1 MDTAFPHNDP
11 MTPNQRTTIM
21 PTSIEQRFYE
31 LHPKSA
37 EMHESARSLF
47 PNGVT
52 HDARR
57 QNPFQLYYTHAEG
70 AAKYDVDGNRILD
83 YFPGHGALILGHSR
97 PEVVSAVQEQM
108 AKGTHFSGSTE
119 LEMQWGNWVKELI
132 PTAEK
137 VRFHSSG
144 TEADMMA
151 IRMARAYTGKTKVIK
166 FEDHFHGW
174 SDYLVAGSE
183 GIGGIPAET
192 LSTMIVLPPNDIETF
207 ERTLQNDDD
216 IAAVIL
222 EPTGA
227 HMGLE
232 PILPEFLHQLRE
244 VTERYGVVLIF
255 DEVVTGFRT
264 SRGGAQ
270 EYFGI
275 RPDLTTLAKILGGG
289 LPGGAVT
296 GKADIINM
304 IEDRPGDAEYNRDS
318 RIAHNGTFNANPIS
332 AAAGIAALQ
341 IVANEPINDTANL
354 RAAQLKDGLNDL
366 MGRMEIPG
374 CVTGIASLMF
384 LRLGVD
390 VPESDREYCIL
401 TPEQMAESME
411 PERVRQL
418 TLSLLN
424 HGVQSGNRFIL
435 TAAHT
440 EDDIAHT
447 IGAYEKAFDEI
458 RGIGLI

>member
-1 MDTAFPHNDP
+1 
-11 MTPNQRTTIM
+11 M
-21 PTSIEQRFYE
+21 PTSIEQRFFE

-70 AAKYDVDGNRILD
+70 AAKYDMDGNRILD

-132 PTAEK
+132 PSAEK

-264 SRGGAQ
+264 ARGGAQ

-296 GKADIINM
+296 GREDIINM
-304 IEDRPGDAEYNRDS
+304 IEDRPGDAEYNRDR
-318 RIAHNGTFNANPIS
+318 RIAHNGTFNANPLS
-332 AAAGIAALQ
+332 AAAGIAALE

-401 TPEQMAESME
+401 SPEQMAESME
-411 PERVRQL
+411 PERIRQL

-447 IGAYEKAFDEI
+447 ISAYEKAFDEI